1 MDLSFL
7 RPLYERPGP
16 YVSIYLDMTRT
27 AEDSSKLI
35 ELRWRAL
42 REKAA
47 ADGAPRE
54 ALDALDALVRDHD
67 ERRVSGGLT
76 AFATE
81 AGVVLSDVRD
91 EPPAAEQVRCGP
103 LPHVMP
109 LLASRPEG
117 LPYLVVVADRLG
129 AEITRVGPDRA
140 RKTTEVRSGDDVPV
154 RKPHAGGDLDQSRI
168 HRAAEDAWRA
178 NARAVARTVDEQAT
192 GGKAAVIVL
201 AGDPQARGAVLD
213 ELSKPALART
223 VEARHAEGAPLA
235 EEVQRAVELAEAE
248 DLTGRVERFQRER
261 GEGGR
266 AVTGLGA
273 VTEALRRAQVDT
285 LVIEDHPESTDRL
298 WFGPAPTD
306 VATSA
311 ADLRAVNVTEP
322 EQDRADAVLA
332 RALAQTGADI
342 VVLPGQ
348 GPPLEHGIGAVLRF
362 AA

>member
-47 ADGAPRE
+47 TDGAPQGALA
-54 ALDALDALVRDHD
+54 ALDDLVREHD
-67 ERRVSGGLT
+67 ERRTSGGLT
-76 AFATE
+76 AFATD
-81 AGVVLSDVRD
+81 AGVVLSGVRD
-91 EPPAAEQVRCGP
+91 EPPASEQAHYGP

-109 LLASRPEG
+109 LLAGGPEP
-117 LPYLVVVADRLG
+117 LPYLVVVADRQG
-129 AEITRVGPDRA
+129 ADITRVGRDRT
-140 RKTTEVRSGDDVPV
+140 RRTTEVRPEAEFPI
-154 RKPHAGGDLDQSRI
+154 RKPHGGDLDQSRMQ
-168 HRAAEDAWRA
+168 RAAEDTWRA
-178 NARAVARTVDEQAT
+178 NAKAVARTVDEQAT
-192 GGKAAVIVL
+192 GEKAAVIVL
-201 AGDPQARGAVLD
+201 AGDPQARSAVLD
-213 ELSKPALART
+213 ELSKPVLART
-223 VEARHAEGAPLA
+223 VESRHAEGATLA
-235 EEVQRAVELAEAE
+235 GDVERAVELAETE

-266 AVTGLGA
+266 AVTGLRA

-285 LVIEDHPESTDRL
+285 LVIADHPESTDRL

-311 ADLRAVNVTEP
+311 ADLRAVNVSEP

-332 RALAQTGADI
+332 RALTQTGAEI
-342 VVLPGQ
+342 VVLPED